1 MPYSLVSAA
10 TLGFD
15 LVRLPAG
22 RSVATVL
29 LAALGADVTALTS
42 VADVHPGRGL
52 ARGERGVLAVRSR
65 KARELAASVPHIR
78 GAAAGA
84 AAGDRTAV
92 LVAQLERGTIG
103 DAPTLE
109 RLLRD
114 DVLGPEHPAH
124 ALLSDDELAEA
135 ADVLA
140 DAALGHWAAGVLPPL
155 VRRELTGP
163 FDRALDRGAVSGP
176 PVDDGLAELLDAV
189 RGLDAPGRAAW
200 RAAVDEGRADRRP
213 WATAMHEASW
223 AGHVSGRTRSLA
235 VAQLH
240 AVQAFLDG
248 GFDLH
253 DGAAGVWNALA
264 GCVQGTAVADLLDEA
279 SLAVLQAPWVRV
291 SGRGAARHVLARCPE
306 RSTRGCP
313 RSSGA
318 RRSPPP

>member
-29 LAALGADVTALTS
+29 LAGLGADAAALGS
-42 VADVHPGRGL
+42 IAALHPGRGL
-52 ARGERGVLAVRSR
+52 AREERGVLAVRSR
-65 KARELAASVPHIR
+65 KAREMAASVPHMR
-78 GAAAGA
+78 GVADGA

-109 RLLRD
+109 RLLRE
-114 DVLGPEHPAH
+114 DVLGREHPAREF
-124 ALLSDDELAEA
+124 LLDDELAEA

-163 FDRALDRGAVSGP
+163 FDQVLDRGSVSAP
-176 PVDDGLAELLDAV
+176 PVDAALIDLLDHV
-189 RGLDAPGRAAW
+189 RGLDAPGRASW
-200 RAAVDEGRADRRP
+200 RVAVDEGRADHRP

-235 VAQLH
+235 AAQLH

-291 SGRGAARHVLARCPE
+291 SGR
-306 RSTRGCP
+306 
-313 RSSGA
+313 
-318 RRSPPP
+318 

>member
-29 LAALGADVTALTS
+29 LAGLQADATTLAS
-42 VADVHPGRGL
+42 VA
-52 ARGERGVLAVRSR
+52 
-65 KARELAASVPHIR
+65 
-78 GAAAGA
+78 
-84 AAGDRTAV
+84 AV

-109 RLLRD
+109 RLRRV
-114 DVLGPEHPAH
+114 DVLGHEHLARGF
-124 ALLSDDELAEA
+124 LSDDEWDEA

-140 DAALGHWAAGVLPPL
+140 DAAVGHWAAGVLPPL

-163 FDRALDRGAVSGP
+163 FDRALDRVAVPAP
-176 PVDDGLAELLDAV
+176 PVDAGLAELLDAV
-189 RGLDAPGRAAW
+189 RTLDAPGRAAW
-200 RAAVDEGRADRRP
+200 RAAVDEGRADHRP

-223 AGHVSGRTRSLA
+223 AGHVSGRTRTLA
-235 VAQLH
+235 VGQLQ

-279 SLAVLQAPWVRV
+279 SLAVLQAPWKRV
-291 SGRGAARHVLARCPE
+291 SAA
-306 RSTRGCP
+306 
-313 RSSGA
+313 
-318 RRSPPP
+318 